1 MPKSLFCI
9 FCHDLG
15 GVTGPSPTQ
24 AHIQTKETLRFFP
37 VLSSQQI
44 QIGLQDSGG
53 FNSVDGHSYCI
64 YIPPIRSA
72 LLEKTFYLVHFS
84 FLSRFFL
91 GKEVSPSIESWDAQ
105 INIDKYLSDKSIL
118 NQNSSPGILF
128 RVPHTSGHLQHTH
141 Q

>member
-91 GKEVSPSIESWDAQ
+91 GKEVSPRIPWRQQQLHQLHSPFLQGTKPIMSTEQ
-105 INIDKYLSDKSIL
+105 IPD
-118 NQNSSPGILF
+118 G
-128 RVPHTSGHLQHTH
+128 
-141 Q
+141 